1 MNNLYGVVWI
11 IKDIVLMIMFRMRRR
26 KKRRSSA
33 LMMTNKRLRV
43 TIARV
48 ATTQ

>member
-1 MNNLYGVVWI
+1 MV
-11 IKDIVLMIMFRMRRR
+11 FRTRRRR
-26 KKRRSSA
+26 KRRSLA